1 MAERYVLSASDVTVE
16 YPAHSVSSAFTAVKG
31 FTLTIEP
38 GEIVGL
44 VGSSGSGKS
53 TIAQIASGQA
63 ALRTSKDSAPR
74 IIGGSLDVLGFQ
86 MRGIKRSKLGKL
98 TLGVG
103 YVAQDAGS
111 NLTSNMTVA
120 ELVAEPL
127 FLRDKRYNRH
137 EAGLKA
143 ATLVDALLLPVGSM
157 LKLPHELSSGQRQR
171 VAVARGLI
179 LDPVLLIADEPT
191 AGVDVSVRGAVVDV
205 IAGLQRSRGASA
217 LIVSHDLET
226 LRRSVDR
233 IAVIHE
239 GVVVGLGAIDDV
251 LGDPQHPYVAGL
263 ARESYGDEEFDDEE
277 FDDEELDEL
286 DDEDDEFEGEDDEFE
301 GEGDGFDDDADSEG
315 SDAENDEVE
324 IDEADGHEAAG
335 DEAAGD
341 EAASHEAAGAEP
353 DEIGPA
359 DADSDAVESIEPT
372 DTDTES
378 AADAPERH
386 SRKPARGSRR

>member
-1 MAERYVLSASDVTVE
+1 MVDRNVLTASDVTIE
-16 YPAHSVSSAFTAVKG
+16 YPAHSVSSAYTAVKG

-38 GEIVGL
+38 GEIIGL

-53 TIAQIASGQA
+53 TLAQVASGQA
-63 ALRTSKDSAPR
+63 ALRTSRESSPR
-74 IIGGSLDVLGFQ
+74 IIGGSLDVLGFE

-127 FLRDKRYNRH
+127 FLRDKRYDRH
-137 EAGLKA
+137 AAGLKA

-191 AGVDVSVRGAVVDV
+191 AGVDVSVRGTVVDV

-226 LRRSVDR
+226 LRRSADR
-233 IAVIHE
+233 IAVVHE
-239 GVVVGLGAIDDV
+239 GVVVGLGSIDDV
-251 LGDPQHPYVAGL
+251 LGDPRHPYVAGL
-263 ARESYGDEEFDDEE
+263 AREFYG
-277 FDDEELDEL
+277 
-286 DDEDDEFEGEDDEFE
+286 
-301 GEGDGFDDDADSEG
+301 
-315 SDAENDEVE
+315 AEAE
-324 IDEADGHEAAG
+324 IDEADSDEPLG
-335 DEAAGD
+335 DEAVS
-341 EAASHEAAGAEP
+341 EE
-353 DEIGPA
+353 
-359 DADSDAVESIEPT
+359 
-372 DTDTES
+372 TES
-378 AADAPERH
+378 EGFGDA
-386 SRKPARGSRR
+386 

>member
-1 MAERYVLSASDVTVE
+1 MADRNVLTASDVTIE
-16 YPAHSVSSAFTAVKG
+16 YPAHSVSPAFTAVKG
-31 FTLTIEP
+31 FTLAIRP

-53 TIAQIASGQA
+53 TLAHVASGQA
-63 ALRTSKDSAPR
+63 AIRASKDNAPR

-86 MRGIKRSKLGKL
+86 MRGLKRARLNKL

-127 FLRDKRYNRH
+127 FLRDKRYNRQ

-157 LKLPHELSSGQRQR
+157 LKQPHELSSGQRQR
-171 VAVARGLI
+171 VAIARGLI

-217 LIVSHDLET
+217 LIVSHDLDA

-239 GVVVGLGAIDDV
+239 GVVVGLGPIDEV
-251 LGDPQHPYVAGL
+251 LADPRHPYVAGL
-263 ARESYGDEEFDDEE
+263 ARETYGGEGESDDADEYEEDEEYDDEGDYDDGDDEE
-277 FDDEELDEL
+277 
-286 DDEDDEFEGEDDEFE
+286 
-301 GEGDGFDDDADSEG
+301 
-315 SDAENDEVE
+315 
-324 IDEADGHEAAG
+324 
-335 DEAAGD
+335 
-341 EAASHEAAGAEP
+341 
-353 DEIGPA
+353 
-359 DADSDAVESIEPT
+359 T
-372 DTDTES
+372 
-378 AADAPERH
+378 R
-386 SRKPARGSRR
+386 

>member
-1 MAERYVLSASDVTVE
+1 MADRYVLTASDVTIE

-53 TIAQIASGQA
+53 TLAHVASGQA
-63 ALRTSKDSAPR
+63 AVRGSKDNSPR
-74 IIGGSLDVLGFQ
+74 IIGGSLDVLGFE
-86 MRGIKRSKLGKL
+86 MRGLKRSKLNKL

-157 LKLPHELSSGQRQR
+157 LKQPHELSSGQRQR
-171 VAVARGLI
+171 VAIARGLI

-217 LIVSHDLET
+217 LIVSHDLAA

-239 GVVVGLGAIDDV
+239 GVVVGLGGIDEV
-251 LGDPQHPYVAGL
+251 LSDPRHPYVAGL
-263 ARESYGDEEFDDEE
+263 ARETYSDEADDDFD
-277 FDDEELDEL
+277 
-286 DDEDDEFEGEDDEFE
+286 DDEDDEGE
-301 GEGDGFDDDADSEG
+301 GEGDGDEDGSE
-315 SDAENDEVE
+315 SDAGAAPDRDEN
-324 IDEADGHEAAG
+324 
-335 DEAAGD
+335 
-341 EAASHEAAGAEP
+341 
-353 DEIGPA
+353 
-359 DADSDAVESIEPT
+359 
-372 DTDTES
+372 
-378 AADAPERH
+378 R
-386 SRKPARGSRR
+386 

>member
-1 MAERYVLSASDVTVE
+1 
-16 YPAHSVSSAFTAVKG
+16 
-31 FTLTIEP
+31 
-38 GEIVGL
+38 VGL

-53 TIAQIASGQA
+53 TLAQIASGQA
-63 ALRTSKDSAPR
+63 ALRTSKDSSPR
-74 IIGGSLDVLGFQ
+74 IIGGSLDVLGFE
-86 MRGIKRSKLGKL
+86 MRGIKRSKLNKL

-127 FLRDKRYNRH
+127 FLRDKRYDRH
-137 EAGLKA
+137 QAGLKA

-251 LGDPQHPYVAGL
+251 LGDPRHPYVAGL
-263 ARESYGDEEFDDEE
+263 ARESYGDSYAAEAGEVDE
-277 FDDEELDEL
+277 DQDQDEDEV
-286 DDEDDEFEGEDDEFE
+286 DEDDEGDDGEGHHEGDDE
-301 GEGDGFDDDADSEG
+301 
-315 SDAENDEVE
+315 
-324 IDEADGHEAAG
+324 
-335 DEAAGD
+335 
-341 EAASHEAAGAEP
+341 
-353 DEIGPA
+353 
-359 DADSDAVESIEPT
+359 
-372 DTDTES
+372 
-378 AADAPERH
+378 R
-386 SRKPARGSRR
+386 

>member
-1 MAERYVLSASDVTVE
+1 MADRYVLTASDVTIE

-31 FTLTIEP
+31 FTLAIEP

-53 TIAQIASGQA
+53 TLAQVASGQA
-63 ALRTSKDSAPR
+63 AIRGSKDNSPR

-86 MRGIKRSKLGKL
+86 MRGLKRAKLNKL

-127 FLRDKRYNRH
+127 FLRDKRYNRQ

-157 LKLPHELSSGQRQR
+157 LKQPHELSSGQRQR
-171 VAVARGLI
+171 VAIARGLI

-217 LIVSHDLET
+217 LIVSHDLDA

-239 GVVVGLGAIDDV
+239 GVVVGLGPIDEV
-251 LGDPQHPYVAGL
+251 LSDPRHPYVAGL
-263 ARESYGDEEFDDEE
+263 ARETYTDEVDD
-277 FDDEELDEL
+277 DDY
-286 DDEDDEFEGEDDEFE
+286 DDEDDDDE
-301 GEGDGFDDDADSEG
+301 GG
-315 SDAENDEVE
+315 
-324 IDEADGHEAAG
+324 EAD
-335 DEAAGD
+335 DE
-341 EAASHEAAGAEP
+341 GAEFR
-353 DEIGPA
+353 DE
-359 DADSDAVESIEPT
+359 EN
-372 DTDTES
+372 
-378 AADAPERH
+378 R
-386 SRKPARGSRR
+386 

>member
-1 MAERYVLSASDVTVE
+1 MADRYVLTASDVTIE

-31 FTLTIEP
+31 FTLAIEP

-53 TIAQIASGQA
+53 TLAQVASGQA
-63 ALRTSKDSAPR
+63 AVRGSKDNSPR

-86 MRGIKRSKLGKL
+86 MRGLKRANLNKL

-127 FLRDKRYNRH
+127 FLRDKRYDRH

-157 LKLPHELSSGQRQR
+157 LKQPHELSSGQRQR
-171 VAVARGLI
+171 VAIARGLI

-217 LIVSHDLET
+217 LIVSHDLDA

-239 GVVVGLGAIDDV
+239 GVVVGLGAIDEV
-251 LGDPQHPYVAGL
+251 LADPRHPYVAGL
-263 ARESYGDEEFDDEE
+263 ARETYSGDIDDDFDEDEDEDEEGY
-277 FDDEELDEL
+277 
-286 DDEDDEFEGEDDEFE
+286 DDEDDSGPR
-301 GEGDGFDDDADSEG
+301 GEG
-315 SDAENDEVE
+315 
-324 IDEADGHEAAG
+324 AA
-335 DEAAGD
+335 
-341 EAASHEAAGAEP
+341 
-353 DEIGPA
+353 PA
-359 DADSDAVESIEPT
+359 DEEHP
-372 DTDTES
+372 
-378 AADAPERH
+378 
-386 SRKPARGSRR
+386 

>member
-1 MAERYVLSASDVTVE
+1 MADRYVLTASDVTIE

-31 FTLTIEP
+31 FTLAIEP

-53 TIAQIASGQA
+53 TLAQVASGQA
-63 ALRTSKDSAPR
+63 AIRGSKDNSPR

-86 MRGIKRSKLGKL
+86 MRGLKRAKLNKL

-127 FLRDKRYNRH
+127 FLRDKRYSRQ

-157 LKLPHELSSGQRQR
+157 LKQPHELSSGQRQR
-171 VAVARGLI
+171 VAIARGLI

-217 LIVSHDLET
+217 LIVSHDLDA

-239 GVVVGLGAIDDV
+239 GVVVGLGPIDDV
-251 LGDPQHPYVAGL
+251 LSDPRHPYVAGL
-263 ARESYGDEEFDDEE
+263 ARETYSDEDD
-277 FDDEELDEL
+277 DD
-286 DDEDDEFEGEDDEFE
+286 DDEDDFDEEDD
-301 GEGDGFDDDADSEG
+301 FDDDG
-315 SDAENDEVE
+315 
-324 IDEADGHEAAG
+324 AAG
-335 DEAAGD
+335 DEEPAA
-341 EAASHEAAGAEP
+341 H
-353 DEIGPA
+353 
-359 DADSDAVESIEPT
+359 
-372 DTDTES
+372 
-378 AADAPERH
+378 PEENR
-386 SRKPARGSRR
+386 

>member
-1 MAERYVLSASDVTVE
+1 MADRYVLTASDVTIE

-31 FTLTIEP
+31 FTLAIEP

-53 TIAQIASGQA
+53 TLAQVASGQA
-63 ALRTSKDSAPR
+63 AIRGSKENSPR
-74 IIGGSLDVLGFQ
+74 IVGGSLDVLGFQ
-86 MRGIKRSKLGKL
+86 MRGLKRAKLNTL

-127 FLRDKRYNRH
+127 FLRDKRYNRQ

-157 LKLPHELSSGQRQR
+157 LKQPHELSSGQRQR
-171 VAVARGLI
+171 VAIARGLI

-217 LIVSHDLET
+217 LIVSHDLDA

-239 GVVVGLGAIDDV
+239 GVVVGLGPIDEV
-251 LGDPQHPYVAGL
+251 LSDPRHPYVVGL
-263 ARESYGDEEFDDEE
+263 ARETSSDLVGDEDDEDYE
-277 FDDEELDEL
+277 DY
-286 DDEDDEFEGEDDEFE
+286 DDEDDDDEDEDD
-301 GEGDGFDDDADSEG
+301 GLDDEQ
-315 SDAENDEVE
+315 EN
-324 IDEADGHEAAG
+324 
-335 DEAAGD
+335 
-341 EAASHEAAGAEP
+341 
-353 DEIGPA
+353 
-359 DADSDAVESIEPT
+359 
-372 DTDTES
+372 
-378 AADAPERH
+378 R
-386 SRKPARGSRR
+386 

>member
-1 MAERYVLSASDVTVE
+1 MADRYVLTASDVTIE

-31 FTLTIEP
+31 FTLAIEP

-53 TIAQIASGQA
+53 TLAQVASGQA
-63 ALRTSKDSAPR
+63 ALRGSKENSPR

-86 MRGIKRSKLGKL
+86 MRGLKRAKLNTL

-111 NLTSNMTVA
+111 NLTANMTVA

-127 FLRDKRYNRH
+127 FLRDKRYNRQ

-157 LKLPHELSSGQRQR
+157 LKQPHELSSGQRQR
-171 VAVARGLI
+171 VAIARGLI

-217 LIVSHDLET
+217 LIVSHDLDA

-239 GVVVGLGAIDDV
+239 GVVVGLGPIDEV
-251 LGDPQHPYVAGL
+251 LSDPRHPYVAGL
-263 ARESYGDEEFDDEE
+263 ARETYGGEV
-277 FDDEELDEL
+277 
-286 DDEDDEFEGEDDEFE
+286 DDEDDDEDDDYDDE
-301 GEGDGFDDDADSEG
+301 DDDLDDG
-315 SDAENDEVE
+315 TGGTGDDET
-324 IDEADGHEAAG
+324 DHDQT
-335 DEAAGD
+335 
-341 EAASHEAAGAEP
+341 P
-353 DEIGPA
+353 DTQE
-359 DADSDAVESIEPT
+359 T
-372 DTDTES
+372 
-378 AADAPERH
+378 R
-386 SRKPARGSRR
+386 

>member
-1 MAERYVLSASDVTVE
+1 MADRYVLTASDVTIE

-31 FTLTIEP
+31 FTLAIEP

-53 TIAQIASGQA
+53 TLAQVASGQA
-63 ALRTSKDSAPR
+63 AIRGSKENSPR

-86 MRGIKRSKLGKL
+86 MRGLKRAKLNTL

-127 FLRDKRYNRH
+127 FLRDKRYNRQ

-157 LKLPHELSSGQRQR
+157 LKQPHELSSGQRQR
-171 VAVARGLI
+171 VAIARGLI

-217 LIVSHDLET
+217 LIVSHDLDA

-239 GVVVGLGAIDDV
+239 GVVVGLGPIDEV
-251 LGDPQHPYVAGL
+251 LSDPRHPYVAGL
-263 ARESYGDEEFDDEE
+263 ARETSSDLVSDEDDEDYE
-277 FDDEELDEL
+277 DY
-286 DDEDDEFEGEDDEFE
+286 DDEDDDEDEDD
-301 GEGDGFDDDADSEG
+301 GLDDEQ
-315 SDAENDEVE
+315 EN
-324 IDEADGHEAAG
+324 
-335 DEAAGD
+335 
-341 EAASHEAAGAEP
+341 
-353 DEIGPA
+353 
-359 DADSDAVESIEPT
+359 
-372 DTDTES
+372 
-378 AADAPERH
+378 R
-386 SRKPARGSRR
+386 

>member
-1 MAERYVLSASDVTVE
+1 MADRYVLTASDVTIE

-31 FTLTIEP
+31 FTLAIEP

-53 TIAQIASGQA
+53 TLAQVASGQA
-63 ALRTSKDSAPR
+63 AIRGSRENSPR

-86 MRGIKRSKLGKL
+86 MRGLKRAKLNKL

-127 FLRDKRYNRH
+127 FLRDKRFNRQ

-157 LKLPHELSSGQRQR
+157 LKQPHELSSGQRQR
-171 VAVARGLI
+171 VAIARGLI

-217 LIVSHDLET
+217 LIVSHDLDA

-239 GVVVGLGAIDDV
+239 GVVVGLGPIDEV
-251 LGDPQHPYVAGL
+251 LSDPRHPYVTGL
-263 ARESYGDEEFDDEE
+263 ARETYSDEADEEDD
-277 FDDEELDEL
+277 F
-286 DDEDDEFEGEDDEFE
+286 DDEDDAEDEAGENDDALDEAVSDDE
-301 GEGDGFDDDADSEG
+301 
-315 SDAENDEVE
+315 EN
-324 IDEADGHEAAG
+324 
-335 DEAAGD
+335 
-341 EAASHEAAGAEP
+341 
-353 DEIGPA
+353 
-359 DADSDAVESIEPT
+359 
-372 DTDTES
+372 
-378 AADAPERH
+378 R
-386 SRKPARGSRR
+386 

>member
-1 MAERYVLSASDVTVE
+1 MADRNILTASDVTVE

-31 FTLTIEP
+31 FTLTIRP

-53 TIAQIASGQA
+53 TLAQIASGQA
-63 ALRTSKDSAPR
+63 ALRGSKDNSPR
-74 IIGGSLDVLGFQ
+74 IIGGSLDVLGFE
-86 MRGIKRSKLGKL
+86 MRGIKRSKLNKL

-103 YVAQDAGS
+103 FVSQDAGS

-127 FLRDKRYNRH
+127 FLRDKRYNRQK
-137 EAGLKA
+137 AGLKA

-157 LKLPHELSSGQRQR
+157 LKYPHELSSGQRQR

-239 GVVVGLGAIDDV
+239 GVVVGLGPIDDV
-251 LGDPQHPYVAGL
+251 LGDPRHPYVAGL
-263 ARESYGDEEFDDEE
+263 ARESYGDDEY
-277 FDDEELDEL
+277 
-286 DDEDDEFEGEDDEFE
+286 DDEDFD
-301 GEGDGFDDDADSEG
+301 GDGDDFDGDGNDLDGHADSNG
-315 SDAENDEVE
+315 
-324 IDEADGHEAAG
+324 DGDDGPDVAGVTGDGDVHDAG
-335 DEAAGD
+335 DAGD
-341 EAASHEAAGAEP
+341 G
-353 DEIGPA
+353 
-359 DADSDAVESIEPT
+359 
-372 DTDTES
+372 
-378 AADAPERH
+378 
-386 SRKPARGSRR
+386 RRA